1 MHGRPNGPAA
11 LLLAIGKRRGG
22 SEPASMQDDDGG
34 GEEEGYARHGLRAC
48 MRDLFRAVDDKDEAG
63 AADALRSAVHLVL
76 EEDDGGEVK
85 ESRHPAPAHRGAL
98 SRHPRA
104 GSGY

>member
-22 SEPASMQDDDGG
+22 SSPNDSADDEPDGS
-34 GEEEGYARHGLRAC
+34 EEDGYARHGLRAC
-48 MRDLFRAVDDKDEAG
+48 MRDLFRAIGDKDEAG
-63 AADALRSAVHLVL
+63 AADALRAAVHMVL
-76 EEDDGGEVK
+76 EEDDSGEVE
-85 ESRHPAPAHRGAL
+85 ESRPSYGKGSMP
-98 SRHPRA
+98 RHPRA